1 MFLSFIPA
9 WFACC
14 LIYGSSKRQLLFTKP
29 LAIKPAILT
38 AVILLIITQSILF
51 KALPM
56 PSAWITGLAL
66 VCCFLPLVTLIS
78 AYKKFYFCLS
88 SIVLC
93 SVALLFTF
101 LPIVLGGQ
109 G

>member
-14 LIYGSSKRQLLFTKP
+14 LIYGSSKRQLLFNRP
-29 LAIKPAILT
+29 LAIKPTILS
-38 AVILLIITQSILF
+38 AFILLIIMQSILF
-51 KALPM
+51 KALPT

-78 AYKKFYFCLS
+78 AYRKFYFCVS
-88 SIVLC
+88 SIIVC
-93 SVALLFTF
+93 VVALLFTF

>member
-14 LIYGSSKRQLLFTKP
+14 ILYGASKRQVLFNRP
-29 LAIKPAILT
+29 LPVKPAISIAL
-38 AVILLIITQSILF
+38 ILLLLMQTILLNE
-51 KALPM
+51 LPN

-66 VCCFLPLVTLIS
+66 ICCLLPLVTLIS
-78 AYKKFYFCLS
+78 AYKKYYFFFS
-88 SIVLC
+88 SILVC
-93 SVALLFTF
+93 LLAVSFTF
-101 LPIVLGGQ
+101 LPSVIGGQ